1 MLRKF
6 RIKINEKEY
15 MVEMEEIGA
24 PVVPV
29 AAPAMAPAPAAA
41 PAAPVPAAAPV
52 APAPAAAPP
61 VSGNGTTMEAPMPGK
76 VLKVL
81 VKAGEQV
88 KENQPIIVL
97 EAMKMENE
105 IVAPKDGVVSAVYVN
120 EGAAIDVG
128 QPIATVE

>member
-6 RIKINEKEY
+6 RIKINDKEY

-24 PVVPV
+24 PAAPV
-29 AAPAMAPAPAAA
+29 AVPTAA
-41 PAAPVPAAAPV
+41 PAAVAVPAAPV
-52 APAPAAAPP
+52 AAASVAEAAPAAPP

-81 VKAGEQV
+81 VKAGETV

-105 IVAPKDGVVSAVYVN
+105 IVAPKDGVISAVYVN
-120 EGAAIDVG
+120 EGSALDVG

>member
-6 RIKINEKEY
+6 RIKINDKEY

-24 PVVPV
+24 P
-29 AAPAMAPAPAAA
+29 APAMQPA
-41 PAAPVPAAAPV
+41 AAPVPAAAPAPAPAPV
-52 APAPAAAPP
+52 AAPAPAPAAAPP

>member
-6 RIKINEKEY
+6 RIKINDKEY

-24 PVVPV
+24 P
-29 AAPAMAPAPAAA
+29 AAPIAAAVPAAAVA
-41 PAAPVPAAAPV
+41 PAAPLAAAPV
-52 APAPAAAPP
+52 AEAAPAPAAPP

-81 VKAGEQV
+81 VKAGETV

-105 IVAPKDGVVSAVYVN
+105 IVAPKGGVLSAVYVN
-120 EGAAIDVG
+120 EGSAIDAG
-128 QPIATVE
+128 QPIATIE

>member
-6 RIKINEKEY
+6 RIKINDKEY

-24 PVVPV
+24 PV
-29 AAPAMAPAPAAA
+29 PAAA
-41 PAAPVPAAAPV
+41 PAAPVMV
-52 APAPAAAPP
+52 AQSAAPAAVPVPEAAPAAFTAPP
-61 VSGNGTTMEAPMPGK
+61 VSGSGTTMEAPMPGK

-81 VKAGEQV
+81 AKAGEQV

-120 EGAAIDVG
+120 EGSAIDVG
-128 QPIATVE
+128 QPIATIE